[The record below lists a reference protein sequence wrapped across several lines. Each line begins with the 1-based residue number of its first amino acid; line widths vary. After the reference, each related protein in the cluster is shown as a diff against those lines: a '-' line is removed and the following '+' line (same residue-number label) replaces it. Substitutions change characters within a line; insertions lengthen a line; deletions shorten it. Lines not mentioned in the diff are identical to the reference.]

1 MHSLLRFPKDDP
13 AQAMRARHTILSA
26 ASYLT
31 IVSFVLY
38 CSYVGLFRLPPAD
51 LWRFVA
57 LAFAIHVLFYA
68 AICSGWNQ
76 RLNDPSMTMIQFT
89 SSILW
94 MTFILY
100 FIDDRMRGA
109 VLVLFMVIF
118 VFGIFRLRMPQFIGA
133 ALFALAGY
141 GVVIALL
148 AYRHAQSINPHIE
161 VLQWVLL
168 AMVLPWFAVLGAY
181 ISNIRSKLRQ
191 NNKEMAKALA
201 TIEHLASHDEL
212 TGIYSR
218 RYFLDALRREQSRA
232 ERDHQPFC
240 LALLDLDSFKA
251 VNDRY
256 GHLAG
261 DDVLRT
267 FAACV
272 QTQVRQHD
280 YFARYGGEEF
290 VLLLMDAD
298 MALAS
303 SILERIRVRIEAQ
316 AFPHVDYSVTASI
329 GIAQYRSGETLN
341 DLIGRADRAL
351 YAAKDGGRNRIEKA
365 ESPGILP

>member
-1 MHSLLRFPKDDP
+1 MHNLLRFPKDDP

-26 ASYLT
+26 VSYLT

-38 CSYVGLFRLPPAD
+38 CSYIGLFRLPPAD
-51 LWRFVA
+51 LWVYVA
-57 LAFAIHVLFYA
+57 LAFTIHVLFYA
-68 AICSGWNQ
+68 AICSGWNL
-76 RLNDPSMTMIQFT
+76 RLTDPSMTLTQICV
-89 SSILW
+89 SILW
-94 MTFILY
+94 MMFVLY
-100 FIDDRMRGA
+100 YIDLVRGA

-118 VFGIFRLRMPQFIGA
+118 VFGIFRLRMTQFIGA
-133 ALFALAGY
+133 AIFALAGY

-148 AYRHAQSINPHIE
+148 AYRHAQSINLHIE
-161 VLQWVLL
+161 VLQWMLL

-240 LALLDLDSFKA
+240 LALLDLDLFKN

-261 DDVLRT
+261 DDVLRR
-267 FAACV
+267 FAECV

-290 VLLLMDAD
+290 VLLLVDAD

-303 SILERIRVRIEAQ
+303 SILERIRIQVEAQ
-316 AFPHVDYSVTASI
+316 AFPHVDHRITASI

-351 YAAKDGGRNRIEKA
+351 YAAKGGGRNRIQAAIE
-365 ESPGILP
+365 